1 MALIQKG
8 IQEVSYK
15 QKDGTVIT
23 KYRVRINKKELKLN
37 KLVDSLDIAN
47 EIINNSKT
55 IIGKNALNNFLT
67 QEEQQAFDEY
77 ERSQYQLNDSLEAL
91 LEAFNE
97 KHFIRKHND
106 LNELDKMSNR
116 KYRKLIKNI
125 SALEITDNSMFL
137 TSPVA
142 VANAFA
148 DEYTIKFGELNPLK
162 MTSADI
168 ASYIEKRLETV
179 AKATVKRELNYI
191 SSFFNNFSNYYPKY
205 EVLQDINPVRKVN
218 KKVLKNAFI
227 KRDRR
232 LSEEEETKLLTA
244 LQSNDNKSLVII
256 TVLALLTGMRKSE
269 IMLLKKADL
278 KDNYI
283 QLYKTKNGLPR
294 KVKLLPEAQIIV
306 SKLIK
311 DNEHKKLTDKVFKLT
326 IEGFNSQWQRMK
338 KSTGIEDFKFQDLRS
353 EFISRALEEH
363 LNPMSVSELANINDI
378 AYFEKTHLFNHE
390 ENLRVNSDNKL
401 NERDTQR
408 QVGHLTKGMTKH
420 YTRNLI
426 DNITKKIE

>member
-1 MALIQKG
+1 MAHIQKG

-168 ASYIEKRLETV
+168 ASYIDKRLETV

-191 SSFFNNFSNYYPKY
+191 SSFFNNFSNYYSKY
-205 EVLQDINPVRKVN
+205 EVLKDINPVRKVN
-218 KKVLKNAFI
+218 KKALKNAFI

-269 IMLLKKADL
+269 IMLLKKGDL

-326 IEGFNSQWQRMK
+326 IEGFNSQWQRIK